1 MKVILLMMK
10 MAENEVTSFED
21 DFLNPADDVVEVV
34 IAELKSHFVATVTEG
49 DLERDKDF
57 FITRKMLF
65 HLVILVTVAQLQ
77 GSVFSRVEVE
87 EVVEK

>member
-34 IAELKSHFVATVTEG
+34 IVELKSQVVATVTEG

-57 FITRKMLF
+57 FYNKKNAVSPGDIGDCC
-65 HLVILVTVAQLQ
+65 TVAGVGIFKSGGGG
-77 GSVFSRVEVE
+77 GS
-87 EVVEK
+87 

>member
-1 MKVILLMMK
+1 MMKVILLMMK

-49 DLERDKDF
+49 DL
-57 FITRKMLF
+57 
-65 HLVILVTVAQLQ
+65 VILVTVAQLQ

-87 EVVEK
+87 EVVEKSRSLMLV

>member
-1 MKVILLMMK
+1 MMKVILLMMK

-49 DLERDKDF
+49 DL
-57 FITRKMLF
+57 
-65 HLVILVTVAQLQ
+65 VILVTVAQMQ

-87 EVVEK
+87 EVVEKSRSLMLV

>member
-1 MKVILLMMK
+1 MMKVILLMMK

-34 IAELKSHFVATVTEG
+34 IVELKSHFVATVTEG
-49 DLERDKDF
+49 DL
-57 FITRKMLF
+57 
-65 HLVILVTVAQLQ
+65 VILVTVAQMQ

-87 EVVEK
+87 EVVEKSRSLMLV